1 MFAAGIYGVT
11 IRPMDKPGSSGVSA
25 VVLGIMQDAGLPH
38 VGCRCARCREA
49 FDHPER
55 AGRAACLALVD
66 ERADPAQ
73 VWLIDATPD
82 IGRQLNDLAYA
93 LGPHPYRADRLRPP
107 DGILLTHGHMGHIGG
122 LPQLG
127 PEGMAVANLPV
138 YASDALTAVIRDSA
152 VWRPLMAG
160 LEWRPLVAGH
170 RFELAP
176 SLTITP
182 LAVPHRDEWGAGTF
196 AFLVEGPSR
205 TLLYVPDIDIWEQ
218 WPEARATVAAVDV
231 ALVDATFYSVAE
243 LSGRPPVAHPFV
255 PDTLAFFGESASKLV
270 LIHINH
276 TNPLLDEGGAER
288 ATVHR
293 RGAAVARQ
301 GQTFS
306 L

>member
-1 MFAAGIYGVT
+1 
-11 IRPMDKPGSSGVSA
+11 MDKRGSSGVSA

-38 VGCRCARCREA
+38 AGCRCARCLDA
-49 FDHPER
+49 FAHPER
-55 AGRAACLALVD
+55 GGRAACLALVD
-66 ERADPAQ
+66 ERTDPTR

-93 LGPHPYRADRLRPP
+93 LGPHPHRADRLRPP

-127 PEGMAVANLPV
+127 PEGMAVADLPV
-138 YASDALTAVIRDSA
+138 YASDGLAAVIRESA

-160 LEWRPLVAGH
+160 LEWRRLVAGR
-170 RFELAP
+170 RFDLAP

-196 AFLVEGPSR
+196 AFKVEGPTQ
-205 TLLYVPDIDIWEQ
+205 TLLYVPDIDNWEQ
-218 WPEARATVAAVDV
+218 WPEARAAVVTADV
-231 ALVDATFYSVAE
+231 ALVDATFFSVAE
-243 LSGRPPVAHPFV
+243 LGGRPPVAHPLV
-255 PDTLAFFGESASKLV
+255 PDTLAFFGESASKLA

-276 TNPLLDEGGAER
+276 TNPLLVEDGAER

-293 RGAAVARQ
+293 SGATVARR